1 MHRRRKSR
9 ITEGMYEPSNL
20 GKAGVTAL
28 KESEEAGECGQRVQ
42 ELGKDRFIQSENKRE
57 EFGFSDNF

>member
-1 MHRRRKSR
+1 
-9 ITEGMYEPSNL
+9 MYEPSNL